1 MAIRIGFD
9 LVRAEEVEE
18 SVRLHGDRYLH
29 RVYTED
35 ELQDCGSSARRLAA
49 RFAAKEAAMKA
60 LGRADE
66 GIPWRSI
73 GVERGASGRPSL
85 KLTGAAA
92 DLARRRG
99 VRELSVS
106 LTHQKS
112 VAVAV
117 VLAETSR

>member
-1 MAIRIGFD
+1 
-9 LVRAEEVEE
+9 VRAEEVEE
-18 SVRLHGDRYLH
+18 SLRIHGDRYLR
-29 RVYTED
+29 RVYTEE
-35 ELQDCGSSARRLAA
+35 ELHDCGSNARRLAA

-66 GIPWRSI
+66 GISWRSI
-73 GVERGASGRPSL
+73 AVERGATGSPSL

-106 LTHQKS
+106 ITHQS
-112 VAVAV
+112 SLVAAV
-117 VLAETSR
+117 VLAEI